1 MIRRSVLIVPATI
14 ESALIDLIF
23 AASIVA
29 SAILAFVTAP
39 SWIAAEPMEP
49 SLRTPLLIHALFTFA
64 RSISAFLATRLSVS
78 MFFDSRLSIRP
89 VAAVRSVISALPAM
103 SLSVSISFDSNLSIR
118 PVAAVRSVIF
128 ALLAESSFTLA

>member
-49 SLRTPLLIHALFTFA
+49 YRQGNNDAV
-64 RSISAFLATRLSVS
+64 R
-78 MFFDSRLSIRP
+78 
-89 VAAVRSVISALPAM
+89 AAVITDAGQ
-103 SLSVSISFDSNLSIR
+103 
-118 PVAAVRSVIF
+118 
-128 ALLAESSFTLA
+128 E

>member
-39 SWIAAEPMEP
+39 SWIAAEPMDP
-49 SLRTPLLIHALFTFA
+49 SFRTPFSIQALFTFA
-64 RSISAFLATRLSVS
+64 RSIFAFLAL
-78 MFFDSRLSIRP
+78 
-89 VAAVRSVISALPAM
+89 ISSAF
-103 SLSVSISFDSNLSIR
+103 SLTTSSSLID
-118 PVAAVRSVIF
+118 AYVIF
-128 ALLAESSFTLA
+128 AVSTSSLLIIALSIITNCA